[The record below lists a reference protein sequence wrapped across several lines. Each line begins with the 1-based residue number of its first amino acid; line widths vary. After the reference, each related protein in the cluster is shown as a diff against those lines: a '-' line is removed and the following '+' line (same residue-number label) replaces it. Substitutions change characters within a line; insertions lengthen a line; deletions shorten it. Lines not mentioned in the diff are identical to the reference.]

1 MGLQDYAYIFI
12 RHWRAL
18 LGGLLGGLLVGVGI
32 SIWLGYL
39 PRYAATATIAVG
51 GDVATVDQNTSYI
64 SLADEFASTYAN
76 LATRAPILQAVI
88 EELGLDMS
96 PARLKSAIST
106 SIVQDTHL
114 VEITVS
120 HSDPRLAADIANT
133 IARQLTTLPTLR
145 VRNFVV
151 PVEAAAVPT
160 QLDPTW
166 LVLTM
171 IVGAL
176 GLLLVGGLVFL
187 REFMRDAVYSGASLE
202 REAGLPVLVEIH
214 SAKISIR
221 RDATHQA
228 WRTQEVGAWWALAQH
243 CRRRLHA
250 NGTVANGIPTT
261 IAVAAPDESDATA
274 LVAVNLAA
282 GWAERGER
290 VVLLNTD
297 EHSKINTWFETNTNT
312 SQGHELRLH
321 TTGVPN
327 LSIATWSPGTNGAA
341 TLDDVLHALRDHAD
355 VVILASPSLLH
366 SPTSVATV
374 RHAHGALLAITSGS
388 SRLSATIEARNV
400 LDLVDVDCWGA
411 VVAHA

>member
-12 RHWRAL
+12 RHWRSLL
-18 LGGLLGGLLVGVGI
+18 LGLLAGLLVGVGA

-64 SLADEFASTYAN
+64 NLADEFASTYAD
-76 LATRAPILQAVI
+76 LATRAPVLDAVI
-88 EELGLDMS
+88 AELGLDTS
-96 PARLKSAIST
+96 PASLKNAIST

-114 VEITVS
+114 IEITVS
-120 HSDPRLAADIANT
+120 HSDPRLAADIANG
-133 IARQLTTLPTLR
+133 IARQLATLPTLR

-166 LVLTM
+166 LVLTL

-176 GLLLVGGLVFL
+176 GVLLVGGVIFL

-202 REAGLPVLVEIH
+202 REAGMPVLVEIH
-214 SAKISIR
+214 TPKQGWR
-221 RDATHQA
+221 RATPGQP

-243 CRRRLHA
+243 CRRQLEA
-250 NGTVANGIPTT
+250 NGVSANGVPHT
-261 IAVAAPDESDATA
+261 IAVAAPDENDASA
-274 LVAVNLAA
+274 VVAANLAA

-297 EHSKINTWFETNTNT
+297 AHSHLNEWFGIEADAEEAH
-312 SQGHELRLH
+312 QLRLH
-321 TTGVPN
+321 PTSVPN
-327 LSIATWSPGTNGAA
+327 LHTAMWTPGENDAS
-341 TLDDVLHALRDHAD
+341 LDDVLHALREHAD

-366 SPTSVATV
+366 SPVSVETV
-374 RHAHGALLAITSGS
+374 RHAHGALLAVTSGT
-388 SRLSATIEARNV
+388 SRLSATIEARDV
-400 LDLVDVDCWGA
+400 LDLLDIDCWGA
-411 VVAHA
+411 VVARA